1 MKDKKVTPSLNVLF
15 TCLVL
20 VRPSL
25 VRMIGASGQWQYCFI
40 VPSHSASNHYLA
52 KELLIHSDSTSTIYY
67 LHHFPI
73 PITMEASPQLSP
85 FMAPNK
91 SQKDQE
97 LLFSKDP
104 KFALHGEIMMLVLVL
119 VFALF
124 LAFLV
129 FFFYIKRHHGQ
140 PATKLGQ
147 PELDLS
153 VPVKIAAYQS
163 AEKWRI
169 RAISLVFISSMRTA
183 LCDWSWSWSHAA

>member
-1 MKDKKVTPSLNVLF
+1 
-15 TCLVL
+15 
-20 VRPSL
+20 
-25 VRMIGASGQWQYCFI
+25 
-40 VPSHSASNHYLA
+40 
-52 KELLIHSDSTSTIYY
+52 
-67 LHHFPI
+67 
-73 PITMEASPQLSP
+73 
-85 FMAPNK
+85 MAPNK

-104 KFALHGEIMMLVLVL
+104 KFALHGEIMMLVFVL

-129 FFFYIKRHHGQ
+129 FFLYIKRHHGQ

-163 AEKWRI
+163 AEK
-169 RAISLVFISSMRTA
+169 
-183 LCDWSWSWSHAA
+183 